1 SRQAPVVTANCLAY
15 SGSYNRWRRRSVANA
30 QPSPTTR
37 GIPVPATLTIRDET
51 ATGTPVHEFPL
62 EFQSERITVR
72 DLIRERVY
80 QEVSE
85 YNFRSRREGGFFR
98 GLVQPTDAERTLN
111 GFKVPKHR
119 DIDWEA
125 QFARAV
131 DAFGRNGFFIL
142 VDDRQAETLDEPITI
157 GSGTHVS
164 FVKLTPLV
172 GG

>member
-1 SRQAPVVTANCLAY
+1 VS
-15 SGSYNRWRRRSVANA
+15 
-30 QPSPTTR
+30 
-37 GIPVPATLTIRDET
+37 ATVMIRDET
-51 ATGTPVHEFPL
+51 ASGDAIHEFPL
-62 EFQSERITVR
+62 EFESENITVR

-85 YNFRSRREGGFFR
+85 YNFRSRRQGGEFR

-111 GFKVPKHR
+111 GFKVPKGR

-125 QFARAV
+125 QFARAI
-131 DAFGRNGFFIL
+131 DAFARNGFFIL
-142 VDDRQAETLDEPITI
+142 VDDRQAEALDEPITI
-157 GSGTHVS
+157 GSRTNVS

>member
-1 SRQAPVVTANCLAY
+1 MRHAVS
-15 SGSYNRWRRRSVANA
+15 
-30 QPSPTTR
+30 
-37 GIPVPATLTIRDET
+37 ATLMIRDET
-51 ATGTPVHEFPL
+51 PTGEPVHEFPL
-62 EFQSERITVR
+62 EFPNERITVR
-72 DLIRERVY
+72 ELIRERVY

-85 YNFRSRREGGFFR
+85 YNFRSRREGGSFR

-111 GFKVPKHR
+111 GFKVPKGR

-125 QFARAV
+125 QFDRAI

-142 VDDRQAETLDEPITI
+142 VDDRQAEALEETI
-157 GSGTHVS
+157 EIRPGSHVS

>member
-1 SRQAPVVTANCLAY
+1 MS
-15 SGSYNRWRRRSVANA
+15 
-30 QPSPTTR
+30 
-37 GIPVPATLTIRDET
+37 ATLIIRDET
-51 ATGTPVHEFPL
+51 ATGEPLHEFPI
-62 EFQSERITVR
+62 EFSSERITVR

-85 YNFRSRREGGFFR
+85 YNFRSRREGGMFR

-111 GFKVPKHR
+111 GFRVPKNR

-125 QFARAV
+125 QFDRAL

-142 VDDRQAETLDEPITI
+142 VDDRQVDALDETI
-157 GSGTHVS
+157 MIRPGTQVS